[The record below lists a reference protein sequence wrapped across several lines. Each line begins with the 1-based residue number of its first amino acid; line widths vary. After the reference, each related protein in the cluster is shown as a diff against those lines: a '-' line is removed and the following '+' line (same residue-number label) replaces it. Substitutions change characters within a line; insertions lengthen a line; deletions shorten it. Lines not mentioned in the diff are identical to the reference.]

1 MKGKGFGLKR
11 DIVVLFFMAMLG
23 VMLYGKIS
31 HAEEILSI
39 EGKVDSKGVLLS
51 WNYDSESKEYRIERS
66 NRSSGSFTV
75 LATITGEKNGV
86 VYSDESVKTGKTYYY
101 RVTEIRQDG
110 TEIESQ
116 VLQILA
122 TLRVP
127 SGGLVKITKENKVKL
142 TWKAVK
148 DATGYEIFRSNRKE
162 TGFQS
167 IGTSKQTNYE
177 DTTVKSGKVYYYK
190 ISAIKKN
197 KKSLTSE
204 KSDGIAAYVSPDA
217 PRVTG
222 TYNKKKMKLTWKNV
236 TGAEQYYIYKK
247 NSKGKFVKLGET
259 TKLCYTDKNVKKG
272 KRYEYHVV
280 AVYQKDGKM
289 IKSKTGVCKTM
300 ATTIDPNKK
309 MVALTFDDGPGRY
322 TQEIV
327 DCLKKNDAKAT
338 FFVLGCNV
346 DAYQKSMKNA
356 DKIGCEIASHTYNH
370 KNLTRL
376 SAAEIRKEVK
386 DTDAKIKKVIGKNP
400 TLLRTPGGS
409 FNSTVRENVG
419 KPIILWSIDTLD
431 WKTRNRDKTISAV
444 VNNVQDGDI
453 VLMHDI
459 HKPTKE
465 AALILIPR
473 LKKMGYQMVTVSE
486 LAQYRNWQLK
496 KGTVY
501 YRLRKKK

>member
-1 MKGKGFGLKR
+1 MRGKGFGLKR
-11 DIVVLFFMAMLG
+11 YIAFLFFVVG

-31 HAEEILSI
+31 HAEAILSL

-66 NRSSGSFTV
+66 NRSNGSFTV

-101 RVTEIRQDG
+101 RVTEIRRDG
-110 TEIESQ
+110 TEIVSR

-127 SGGLVKITKENKVKL
+127 SGGSVKITKENKVKL
-142 TWKAVK
+142 TWNAVQ
-148 DATGYEIFRSNRKE
+148 DANRYEIFRSNRKD

-167 IGTSKQTNYE
+167 IGTSKETNYE

-190 ISAIKKN
+190 ITALKKN
-197 KKSLTSE
+197 KKSLISE
-204 KSDGIAAYVSPDA
+204 KSDRIVAYVLPDV

-236 TGAEQYYIYKK
+236 TGAEQYYVYKK

-259 TKLCYTDKNVKKG
+259 TKLCYTDKKVKKG

-280 AVYQKDGKM
+280 AVYQRDGKK

-370 KNLTRL
+370 HNLTRL
-376 SAAEIRKEVK
+376 SAAEIQKEVK
-386 DTDAKIKKVIGKNP
+386 DTDAEIKRVIGKNP

-409 FNSTVRENVG
+409 VNTTVKDNVG
-419 KPIILWSIDTLD
+419 TPIILWSIDTLD
-431 WKTRNRDKTISAV
+431 WKTKNRDKTVSAV

-459 HKPTKE
+459 HKSTKE

-473 LKKMGYQMVTVSE
+473 LKEMGYQMVTVSE

-496 KGTVY
+496 KGNVY